1 MSTSYKIPALTR
13 DEVPAARDQQRRP
26 TECGQCAGGT
36 PVDHWPSP
44 VACTSS
50 YRRDD
55 NGVERLFRVHCTCD
69 YCF

>member
-1 MSTSYKIPALTR
+1 MAYSIPALTR
-13 DEVPAARDQQRRP
+13 GEVSQRGLSDRPADCP
-26 TECGQCAGGT
+26 QCRSGT

-44 VACTSS
+44 VACRSS

-55 NGVERLFRVHCTCD
+55 NGVERVFRVHRTCD